1 MTTQTGVTT
10 PETLTSIHVLLADDD
25 QDDRYFFDRM
35 LQGFHTPITLT
46 TVEDGVELMTYLNKN
61 SENLPHVLF
70 LDLNMPRK
78 NGLECLSEIKSNE
91 KLKFLPVIV
100 YSTSPPEDIADQL
113 YTTGAH
119 YYVRKNDI
127 TELKKVLHLI
137 LTLLAENKFVRPER
151 EEFILD
157 LSAAL

>member
-1 MTTQTGVTT
+1 MHNSGVDT
-10 PETLTSIHVLLADDD
+10 PQKPVSLHILLADDD
-25 QDDRYFFDRM
+25 RDDRYFFDRM
-35 LQGFHTPITLT
+35 LQGFYTPTTLT
-46 TVEDGVELMTYLNKN
+46 TVEDGEELMTYLYRN
-61 SENLPHVLF
+61 SEKLPHVLF

-119 YYVRKNDI
+119 YYVRKTDI

-151 EEFILD
+151 ELFILD
-157 LSAAL
+157 LVAPY